1 MIITTKKIIRLTD
14 TEEIDLRKAA
24 DIIYNLLDEYDYYS
38 NTKGERLNSLY
49 HGLLNLI
56 NDIEEGDFDMEVE
69 SNGKS

>member
-1 MIITTKKIIRLTD
+1 MIITTKKIIRLTE

-24 DIIYNLLDEYDYYS
+24 DIIYDLLNEYDYYS
-38 NTKGERLNSLY
+38 NTKGERLNALY

-69 SNGKS
+69 K

>member
-1 MIITTKKIIRLTD
+1 MIITTKKIIRLAE

-24 DIIYNLLDEYDYYS
+24 DIIYDLLNEYDYYS
-38 NTKGERLNSLY
+38 NTKGERLNALY

-69 SNGKS
+69 K